1 MVYLWAMEINVK
13 RTFWSSIRW
22 GVTCLHSKQT
32 IKNTETFYNRAHRPR
47 WATVH
52 TTDRKRTSDPTREG
66 EFNVMYKIHRHLSTR
81 LEEKKKKMKKRQ
93 KKTIQTICA
102 SCYTERHSV
111 WYVGDYCRRI
121 LTHNCYKVER
131 KGSTLSSNGNS
142 CMFDVLEKACA
153 NVLEGGVKPPKKLSL
168 LSKMGNNWSSFSIK
182 TQTRPPCIR
191 RRTADTRGKYSVS

>member
-32 IKNTETFYNRAHRPR
+32 IINTETFYNRAHRPR
-47 WATVH
+47 WETVH
-52 TTDRKRTSDPTREG
+52 TTDRKRTSEPTREG
-66 EFNVMYKIHRHLSTR
+66 EFNVMYKIHCHLSTR
-81 LEEKKKKMKKRQ
+81 LEEKKKKKMKKRQ
-93 KKTIQTICA
+93 KKTIQTIYA

-131 KGSTLSSNGNS
+131 KGSTLSSDGNS
-142 CMFDVLEKACA
+142 CMY
-153 NVLEGGVKPPKKLSL
+153 NGGV
-168 LSKMGNNWSSFSIK
+168 W
-182 TQTRPPCIR
+182 CV
-191 RRTADTRGKYSVS
+191 GKGLC